1 MQNSLGT
8 LLQILRVRE
17 VIRLNFDDF
26 LSEILSDEAL
36 NLLDR
41 AEWDILGRQRL
52 PERRKINPNVPVA
65 ILGFP
70 RLGTLGPL
78 PSVEKP
84 VPRAHF
90 ACLTRRVA
98 VEDFMWHL
106 LSPKNFDNST
116 FP

>member
-1 MQNSLGT
+1 
-8 LLQILRVRE
+8 
-17 VIRLNFDDF
+17 
-26 LSEILSDEAL
+26 
-36 NLLDR
+36 
-41 AEWDILGRQRL
+41 
-52 PERRKINPNVPVA
+52 
-65 ILGFP
+65 
-70 RLGTLGPL
+70 L